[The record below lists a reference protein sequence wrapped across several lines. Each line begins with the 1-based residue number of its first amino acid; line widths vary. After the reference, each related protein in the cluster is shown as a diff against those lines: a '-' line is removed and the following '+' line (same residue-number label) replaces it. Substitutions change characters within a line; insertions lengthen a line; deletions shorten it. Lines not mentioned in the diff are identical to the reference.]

1 MTDVYILQNQ
11 DKLFLSKQ
19 RIWVDGRDPAGLYR
33 SPHKD
38 EAVNEMFEASSK
50 DYTQR
55 VSLVACP
62 LNERRNPVIDPEI
75 LPPPQP
81 KNRGED
87 SLELDLATNDTPPPE
102 EREPASAETQTD
114 PAAQADSAE
123 PQPEATQAEPRESS
137 PQ

>member
-19 RIWVDGRDPAGLYR
+19 RTWLDGRDPASLYR
-33 SPHKD
+33 SPNKD

-50 DYTQR
+50 DYRQR

-62 LNERRNPVIDPEI
+62 LNERRNPVIDPDI

-81 KNRGED
+81 KKRGED
-87 SLELDLATNDTPPPE
+87 SLELELTAVEAPATVNEADTVAGE
-102 EREPASAETQTD
+102 AREAEATVTDAIDNSASAEPFGQS
-114 PAAQADSAE
+114 QS
-123 PQPEATQAEPRESS
+123 
-137 PQ
+137 

>member
-19 RIWVDGRDPAGLYR
+19 RTWLDGRDPASLYR
-33 SPHKD
+33 SPNKD

-50 DYTQR
+50 DYRQR

-62 LNERRNPVIDPEI
+62 LNERRNPVIDPDI

-81 KNRGED
+81 KKRGED
-87 SLELDLATNDTPPPE
+87 SLELDLNAA
-102 EREPASAETQTD
+102 EPAANE
-114 PAAQADSAE
+114 AGVA
-123 PQPEATQAEPRESS
+123 EATTNNDGDASAAPEPSDEPLEQ
-137 PQ
+137 PQS